1 MAKRVYGGAD
11 VNRIRKL
18 VNTARVGKSKG
29 ARTRARNELV
39 KQLISDAKKAN
50 SRLAALR
57 REGLDYGSAADSAEH
72 WLGQQGRRTF
82 SQSTRQSIDAMEEEL
97 LRLRAFLSSPQSTV
111 GGQRRINKKRVDS
124 FRDANLV
131 PEDMTDSDVEDF
143 QRFLGNM
150 SVQEYLSFYAE
161 SDDAVEALADLFDD
175 DDGKVQDLFVQYKA
189 FLKWREDNP
198 FSSAE
203 KAPGLSFSEVKEE
216 IDKLYE
222 DLTKRRR

>member
-161 SDDAVEALADLFDD
+161 SDDAVEALADLFAD

>member
-11 VNRIRKL
+11 VNRIRRL
-18 VNTARVGKSKG
+18 VNTAKAGKSKG

-82 SQSTRQSIDAMEEEL
+82 SQSTRQSIDDMEEEL

-124 FRDANLV
+124 FRDADLV
-131 PEDMTDSDVEDF
+131 PEDMTDEDVEDF
-143 QRFLGNM
+143 QKFLGNM

-161 SDDAVEALADLFDD
+161 SDDVVEALADLFEDD
-175 DDGKVQDLFVQYKA
+175 DEKVKDLFDQYKA
-189 FLKWREDNP
+189 FLEWREDNP
-198 FSSAE
+198 FTSAE
-203 KAPGLSFSEVKEE
+203 EAPGLSFSEVKEE

>member
-18 VNTARVGKSKG
+18 VNTAKVGKSKG

-39 KQLISDAKKAN
+39 KQLVSDAKKAN

-57 REGLDYGSAADSAEH
+57 SAGLDYGSAADSAEH
-72 WLGQQGRRTF
+72 WLGQQGRRRF
-82 SQSTRQSIDAMEEEL
+82 SQSTRQSVDDMEEEL
-97 LRLRAFLSSPQSTV
+97 LRLRAFLFSPQSTV

-124 FRDANLV
+124 FRDAGLV
-131 PEDMTDSDVEDF
+131 PEDMTDDDIEDF

-150 SVQEYLSFYAE
+150 SVQEYLSFYAD
-161 SDDAVEALADLFDD
+161 SDDTVEALSELFKSDEDKVRDLFEE
-175 DDGKVQDLFVQYKA
+175 YEA

-198 FSSAE
+198 LASAE
-203 KAPGLSFSEVKEE
+203 EAPGLSFSEVKKE
-216 IDKLYE
+216 IDTLYE
-222 DLTKRRR
+222 DLAKRRR